1 MLKQTKDK
9 KDKKKKEKKVS
20 LKRTWQNNLFAIREI
35 GKASPSYLIA
45 YLGTTVVYG
54 LLEFFTG
61 AYLLREIV
69 NAVEAGQELTGLVL
83 YVAIFMSVSVLAYL
97 AIDWFWHVISPKMRE
112 KIAMRIQ
119 KQVFEKASEV
129 ELACYENP
137 SFYDKYVRAMDEANY
152 RISQVLDTLDTLLG
166 HIITTS
172 ANSFLLFFIDP
183 WLMVFALFP
192 LLLGFLKKKESKI
205 SHDWSV
211 ARKSTERRVWYVQ
224 RTFYLG
230 EYAKEMRI
238 GGMYRL
244 MLRDLRASYRTFREL
259 THKYGWKMTALSTIR
274 HIGLDVLTVFGATL
288 YAVWSAMCL
297 GPANGGMSVGD
308 CIVVIGSIATVSYS
322 LNYIVDTLTQ
332 FHEHA
337 LFLEDVRYFLDYEPK
352 IVGGERTASED
363 GGELRVEHLSF
374 RYDGA
379 EKDTLEDISFT
390 LKKGERLALVGSN
403 GSGKTTLVKLLLRL
417 YDPKEGEILL
427 DGVNIKEMT
436 LDSYR
441 DLFGTVFQ
449 DFKLFSMSVREN
461 VLLREPREG
470 DDELV
475 IEALKE
481 SGAYDRVMKMPKGLD
496 TILTREF
503 DDEGAN
509 LSVGESQK
517 LSLARVFAERTPFVI
532 LDEPSSALD
541 PVAEYTMFENMM
553 RATEGRSVIFISHR
567 LSSAVLADRVILM
580 DEGKISE
587 VGTHEELLAKG
598 GKYAEM
604 FTRQAENYLGSE
616 VSDCE

>member
-1 MLKQTKDK
+1 MKQPKDK

-20 LKRTWQNNLFAIREI
+20 LKRTWQNNLFALREI
-35 GKASPSYLIA
+35 GKASPFYLIV
-45 YLGTTVVYG
+45 YLSSTVIYG

-61 AYLLREIV
+61 AYLLRKIV
-69 NAVEAGQELTGLVL
+69 NSVEVGEELSGIVMYVAVLMAVTVVSYLVL
-83 YVAIFMSVSVLAYL
+83 N
-97 AIDWFWHVISPKMRE
+97 WFWHVISPKMQQ
-112 KIAMRIQ
+112 KIAMQIQ
-119 KQVFEKASEV
+119 KELFAKASEV
-129 ELACYENP
+129 ELGCYENP
-137 SFYDKYVRAMDEANY
+137 AFYDKYVRAMDEASY
-152 RISQVLDTLDTLLG
+152 RVSQVLDTLDTLLS

-183 WLMVFALFP
+183 WLMVFACIPLF
-192 LLLGFLKKKESKI
+192 LGFIKKKESKI

-224 RTFYLG
+224 RTFYLSD
-230 EYAKEMRI
+230 YAKEMRI

-244 MLRDLRASYRTFREL
+244 MLRDLRESYRVFRDL
-259 THKYGWKMTALSTIR
+259 TNKYGLKVTLLSTLR
-274 HIGLDVLTVFGATL
+274 HFGLDVLTVFGATL
-288 YAVWSAMCL
+288 YAVWSTMYL

-308 CIVVIGSIATVSYS
+308 CVVVIGSISTVSYS

-337 LFLEDVRYFLDYEPK
+337 LFLEDVRYFLDYQPT
-352 IVGGERTASED
+352 IVGGERIASED
-363 GGELRVEHLSF
+363 GGELRVEHVSF

-427 DGVNIKEMT
+427 NGVNIKEMT

-441 DLFGTVFQ
+441 DRFGTVFQ
-449 DFKLFSMSVREN
+449 DFKLFSLSVREN

-470 DDELV
+470 DEELV
-475 IEALKE
+475 IRALKE
-481 SGAYDRVMKMPKGLD
+481 SGAYERVMRLPKGLD
-496 TILTREF
+496 TVLTREF

-509 LSVGESQK
+509 LSVGEQQK
-517 LSLARVFAERTPFVI
+517 LSLARVFAENTPFVI

-541 PVAEYTMFENMM
+541 PIAEYTMFENMM

-580 DEGKISE
+580 DEGKIAE
-587 VGTHEELLAKG
+587 IGTHEELLARG

-604 FTRQAENYLGSE
+604 FSRQAENYLGSE
-616 VSDCE
+616 VTDNE